1 MVIRLGAA
9 TMRSVDRRYRTI
21 GIVRDV
27 SVRAGLANLLTM
39 TRSCLPQS
47 TAAATGFRSA
57 TAFAAVNDS
66 GYSIAGMRKPEAK
79 LDFAAIRAAHRRI
92 RPHIHRTP
100 VLTSSRL
107 NDASGACL
115 FFKCEN
121 FQKGGAFKARGA
133 TNAVFSLDDIAA
145 RRGVATHSSGNH
157 GSAVARAAKLR
168 GIPAHIVMPSNS
180 AKVKVRAVES
190 YGAQVVFCEPTEEA
204 REATCAEVIK
214 KTGATLIHSFEN
226 EDVIAGQGTAAV
238 ELLEDV
244 PDLDVVMCP
253 VGGGGLLCG
262 TAIAAKAMRPRIKV
276 IAVEPANA
284 DDAAQSFRAGRRI
297 VTEKKFTIADGLRTN
312 VGEPNFA
319 IIQRY
324 VDEIVTVS
332 EEAIVSA
339 MRTVW
344 ETMKIVIEPSAAV
357 PYAAIVENKIDIGGK
372 RVGIILTG
380 GNVDLDA
387 LPWMAPR

>member
-1 MVIRLGAA
+1 
-9 TMRSVDRRYRTI
+9 
-21 GIVRDV
+21 
-27 SVRAGLANLLTM
+27 
-39 TRSCLPQS
+39 
-47 TAAATGFRSA
+47 
-57 TAFAAVNDS
+57 
-66 GYSIAGMRKPEAK
+66 MRKPEAK
-79 LDFAAIRAAHRRI
+79 LDFAAIRAAHRLI

-133 TNAVFSLDDIAA
+133 TNAVFSLDDTAA

-157 GSAVARAAKLR
+157 GSALARAAKLR
-168 GIPAHIVMPSNS
+168 GIPAHIVMPENS

-190 YGAQVVFCEPTEEA
+190 FGAQIIFCEPKDVA
-204 REATCAEVIK
+204 REAACADVIAR
-214 KTGATLIHSFEN
+214 TGAILIHSFEN
-226 EDVIAGQGTAAV
+226 EDVMAGQGTSAI

-244 PDLDVVMCP
+244 DVDLVMCP
-253 VGGGGLLCG
+253 VGGGGLLSG
-262 TAIAAKAMRPRIKV
+262 IATAAKSMKPKIKIIAA
-276 IAVEPANA
+276 EPANA
-284 DDAAQSFRAGRRI
+284 DDAAQSFRAEKRM

-312 VGEPNFA
+312 VGEQTFP

-332 EEAIVSA
+332 EEAIIAA
-339 MRTVW
+339 MRTIW

-357 PYAAIVENKIDIGGK
+357 AYEVI
-372 RVGIILTG
+372 
-380 GNVDLDA
+380 
-387 LPWMAPR
+387 